1 MSEPRH
7 HLAFPFR
14 VGADGRAATPPTVE
28 AHVEQELYQLL
39 LTDLGERLYLP
50 ELGTNLRRLVFE
62 GADPAAAGIAKATVT
77 QAIGRWLGDRV
88 VIEEV
93 DVQVASPTIEVTV
106 RYRIGGG
113 APRALR
119 LRRTAR

>member
-14 VGADGRAATPPTVE
+14 IGGDGRVATPPTVE
-28 AHVEQELYQLL
+28 RHVEDELYQLL

-62 GADPAAAGIAKATVT
+62 GADAASAGVAKATVT

-88 VIEEV
+88 TIEEI
-93 DVQVASPTIEVTV
+93 DVQVAASTIEVLV
-106 RYRIGGG
+106 RYRVGGG
-113 APRALR
+113 AARVLR
-119 LRRTAR
+119 LRSTTP

>member
-1 MSEPRH
+1 MTQPRH

-14 VGADGRAATPPTVE
+14 IGGDGRAATAPSIE
-28 AHVEQELYQLL
+28 SHVENELYQLL

-62 GADPAAAGIAKATVT
+62 GADAATAGIAKATVT

-88 VIEEV
+88 TVEEI
-93 DVQVASPTIEVTV
+93 DVQVASPSIEVMI
-106 RYRIGGG
+106 RYRISGGD
-113 APRALR
+113 ARVLR
-119 LRRTAR
+119 LRGLR

>member
-1 MSEPRH
+1 MSDPRQ

-14 VGADGRAATPPTVE
+14 IGGDGRAATPPTVE
-28 AHVEQELYQLL
+28 RHVEDELYQLL

-62 GADPAAAGIAKATVT
+62 GSDAASAGVAKATVT

-88 VIEEV
+88 VLEDL
-93 DVQVASPTIEVTV
+93 DVQVAASTIEVMV
-106 RYRIGGG
+106 RYRVGGG
-113 APRALR
+113 APRVLR
-119 LRRTAR
+119 LRRTTP